1 MDKNLK
7 SQQYSG
13 RIPKIIIGIALLNT
27 VYFINYK
34 IVSNTKATQYFSSF
48 QVPDQQ
54 PWMQDP

>member
-13 RIPKIIIGIALLNT
+13 RITKIIIGIALLNT
-27 VYFINYK
+27 VYFINHK